1 MLQLI
6 NDEISTGKPR
16 EFGRG
21 LSISEILLLNKTSG
35 LPILSRVY
43 GKAMGKDPV
52 LIAGLLAA
60 IISFA
65 ESFGDNL
72 TLNDIGIK
80 AGSRL
85 FVRADNQITCVI
97 IINNFDI
104 SQLFSPDIL
113 ILINEISLRI
123 FEVIRMLF
131 ASHFIEPLTPLEEL
145 LEVSY
150 EEYIIETLADLDG
163 TKMDSYPE
171 IGYIID
177 NIVLESTMMFSLKDE
192 EIEEAL
198 IAMEEEDV
206 TYLKEEYAGT
216 TKKIDKK
223 AKASFKIN
231 VIRPSK
237 VAEEEDD

>member
-1 MLQLI
+1 MLQFIEDELI
-6 NDEISTGKPR
+6 TGKSR
-16 EFGRG
+16 EFGKG

-35 LPILSRVY
+35 LPILSRIY

-60 IISFA
+60 IIQFA

-72 TLNDIGIK
+72 SLNDIGIK

-85 FVRADNQITCVI
+85 FVRSDNQITCVI
-97 IINNFDI
+97 IIDNFDI
-104 SQLFSPDIL
+104 SQVNSPDIL
-113 ILINEISLRI
+113 ILIEEISLRI
-123 FEVIRMLF
+123 FDVIKMMF
-131 ASHFIEPLTPLEEL
+131 ASHFLEPLTPLEEIL
-145 LEVSY
+145 GISY
-150 EEYIIETLADLDG
+150 EEYIIEILSDLDG
-163 TKMDSYPE
+163 TRLESYPE

-177 NIVLESTMMFSLKDE
+177 NIVLESTMMFSMRDD

-206 TYLKEEYAGT
+206 TYLKQEYAGT
-216 TKKIDKK
+216 TKKIDKD

-231 VIRPSK
+231 VIRPSN
-237 VAEEEDD
+237 VTEEEE